1 MGKAPAKNHN
11 FNDVLS
17 VFFNIIYKVLS
28 FSVIFQHILTF
39 FCSLFTFFCP
49 HKDPGKGGSEGGMAN
64 GVVTG

>member
-11 FNDVLS
+11 FNDVFL
-17 VFFNIIYKVLS
+17 NIIFKVLS

-49 HKDPGKGGSEGGMAN
+49 HKDPGKGGSEGGWPM
-64 GVVTG
+64 GW